1 MIKTD
6 NVVRACDTNDTKVK
20 SYTATK
26 KESFELCFFFPYIV
40 KYALLDIVVSRTSGS
55 TIIEKP
61 YLFHLRRSR
70 AVQ

>member
-26 KESFELCFFFPYIV
+26 KESFELCFFSLYS
-40 KYALLDIVVSRTSGS
+40 KVSSPQYRCIAYFWIYNNRKTLSFS
-55 TIIEKP
+55 
-61 YLFHLRRSR
+61 F
-70 AVQ
+70 A